1 MNTKFLIL
9 AGGSGSRLWP
19 LSRKLYAKQ
28 FLQLTDDKSLLQ
40 NTITRLCE
48 RFNANDIYILTNNDS
63 KFIAASQMMTLNN
76 DFPAEHI
83 LVEPTSRNTFFSII
97 YGLTQFS
104 DNDVVTVMPSDHF
117 ITNGNILTKT
127 IDNAIAECDDT
138 HIIIYG
144 CESDYISRNYGYIL
158 PGQAISGK
166 NILNV
171 DDFREKPG
179 IDTALQLIDR
189 GYLINAGMM
198 TFRKCAFVS
207 QLKALYPD
215 GYEIFSRLSSGE
227 NVAAA
232 DIPNI
237 SVDKALLEHCDCLRM
252 MHLNCDLHD
261 ISSFSSLY
269 NALPH
274 DEQSS
279 AVVGNETNLLSID
292 SHSNLVLTDKRQIV
306 TIGVD
311 DLVIADT
318 ADALFVASRDRAED
332 VEQAVDILKQQ
343 NEMLVNVH
351 KTAYR
356 PWGSYT
362 VLDCGDGYQVKQLT
376 ILPGKK
382 ISLQYHKHR
391 SETWTVVHGV
401 AEVIKGDEYLTLF
414 RSESVF
420 IPANTNHRL
429 YNPLSKEPLT
439 VIEVQTGDYL
449 GEDDIIRIEDDFKRV

>member
-48 RFNANDIYILTNNDS
+48 RFNTNDIYILTNNDS

-97 YGLTQFS
+97 YGLTQFN

-158 PGQAISGK
+158 PGQAISDK
-166 NILNV
+166 NIQNV

-207 QLKALYPD
+207 QLKALCPD
-215 GYEIFSRLSSGE
+215 G
-227 NVAAA
+227 
-232 DIPNI
+232 
-237 SVDKALLEHCDCLRM
+237 
-252 MHLNCDLHD
+252 
-261 ISSFSSLY
+261 
-269 NALPH
+269 
-274 DEQSS
+274 
-279 AVVGNETNLLSID
+279 
-292 SHSNLVLTDKRQIV
+292 
-306 TIGVD
+306 
-311 DLVIADT
+311 
-318 ADALFVASRDRAED
+318 
-332 VEQAVDILKQQ
+332 
-343 NEMLVNVH
+343 
-351 KTAYR
+351 
-356 PWGSYT
+356 
-362 VLDCGDGYQVKQLT
+362 
-376 ILPGKK
+376 
-382 ISLQYHKHR
+382 
-391 SETWTVVHGV
+391 
-401 AEVIKGDEYLTLF
+401 
-414 RSESVF
+414 
-420 IPANTNHRL
+420 
-429 YNPLSKEPLT
+429 
-439 VIEVQTGDYL
+439 
-449 GEDDIIRIEDDFKRV
+449 